1 MKRKYIFFSK
11 YCTVSGSPVCGS
23 EELPEADFNFCAP
36 DVRTS
41 EIRRIFVGRVDGDDF
56 ADYSVAF
63 EWLLRVSQTSNDK
76 NALRPLMVIGDKPA
90 PNSMRRQLSMERKQ
104 TVKKDHTIN
113 FTIDDV
119 SAANHAFVEW
129 MRSGKYMRLWYE
141 TTGRFMFGGNAGIVA
156 YVNID
161 MVLPRGGGEIMTYQ
175 GTITWSNL
183 RTEDRV
189 ISPIYDDVTGECGD
203 VQNIS
208 LRDITLSE
216 ADVTWDS
223 DPLAGAY
230 QWAITESDTEP
241 TTGITLTYDTTAHLS
256 FLDPDTTYYVW
267 VRAICNNGTIG
278 AWRFQTFHTAIP
290 SVCAKLTGVYIDGIS
305 EDSAVV
311 LWDADSGVDNI
322 ISYNT
327 TGIEPTPGDGTA
339 VPNSYGYYE
348 ITGLTPGTHYF
359 IYIQRACDDGSFST
373 WTVNEIHTDASSCS
387 GPTID
392 FITGSFYFT
401 MALDAGN
408 PVILF
413 HLSSD
418 GGTCHTYHIEFNQIN
433 TGYTSGVGEMGSATL
448 VYPANDQVV
457 HPNITYPG
465 YSGTSGAGRLRYHV
479 KITTCCGTIYEQ
491 NTQ

>member
-1 MKRKYIFFSK
+1 MAKIFAIINKKFAHMPG
-11 YCTVSGSPVCGS
+11 VSCGA
-23 EELPEADFNFCAP
+23 EELGEVNFDFCQP
-36 DVRTS
+36 DVKTS
-41 EIRRIFVGRVDGDDF
+41 EIRRVFIARVGSAPFMDWTLAV
-56 ADYSVAF
+56 
-63 EWLLRVSQTSNDK
+63 EWIVRLTQSGMGMD
-76 NALRPLMVIGDKPA
+76 AIRPLTVTGDKPA
-90 PNSMRRQLSMERKQ
+90 PSTKKVKLSNDRSKVMR
-104 TVKKDHTIN
+104 KDHTVN
-113 FTIDDV
+113 ATIDDV
-119 SAANHAFVEW
+119 SDTNHQFVVD
-129 MRSGKYMRLWYE
+129 MKAGRYFRLWYE
-141 TTGRFMFGGNAGIVA
+141 TMGGLMFGGNEGIVCF
-156 YVNID
+156 VNID
-161 MVLPRGGGEIMTYQ
+161 MLLPRGAGEIMVYQ
-175 GTITWSNL
+175 LTALWENV
-183 RTEDRV
+183 RTEDRC
-189 ISPIYDDVTGECGD
+189 ISPIFDDVQGVC
-203 VQNIS
+203 
-208 LRDITLSE
+208 
-216 ADVTWDS
+216 ADVS
-223 DPLAGAY
+223 DIEARNITFTDVDISWAANALAGAY
-230 QWAITESDTEP
+230 QYAVTTEDTEP
-241 TTGITLTYDTTAHLS
+241 TTGFILTYDTFAHVS
-256 FLDPDTTYYVW
+256 GIDADTTYYIW
-267 VRAICNNGTIG
+267 VRAICNNGGIG
-278 AWRFQTFHTAIP
+278 VWQSQSFKTLTP
-290 SVCAKLTGVYIDGIS
+290 STCAKLTGVYIDGVS
-305 EDSAVV
+305 EDSAVI

-348 ITGLTPGTHYF
+348 ITGLTPATHYF

-413 HLSSD
+413 HLASD